1 MSMGQSQVPIFV
13 FDIFLYYLILF
24 YIVLYH
30 LILYY
35 IVRVL
40 ILSKWIQS
48 PAGLRGLQLHSV
60 AQKAD
65 QESGTVQFLG
75 SKFGRP
81 SRSDL
86 GSK

>member
-1 MSMGQSQVPIFV
+1 MYV
-13 FDIFLYYLILF
+13 FPTQNGSNHRLLLPFM
-24 YIVLYH
+24 
-30 LILYY
+30 
-35 IVRVL
+35 
-40 ILSKWIQS
+40 
-48 PAGLRGLQLHSV
+48 AGLRGLQLHSV

-65 QESGTVQFLG
+65 QEGGTVQFLG